1 MKTYAFAIISLLAVS
16 VVSAQSQ
23 TFEQNNLWLE
33 KQLNALTQDK
43 KDKSAKPVFRLDGCN
58 ADMKIKTNDEGFNF
72 GMSFGTTLDAIKR
85 VDCEKDKG
93 GYTLRLIP
101 LKSGDE
107 SGEEDGEYSFSLK
120 TDDEK
125 LVKEIKRRLEANMA
139 ECRKMK

>member
-1 MKTYAFAIISLLAVS
+1 MKTYLFLIVS
-16 VVSAQSQ
+16 VFSVSSALTQSQ
-23 TFEQNNLWLE
+23 TFERNNLWLE

-43 KDKSAKPVFRLDGCN
+43 KDKSSKPVFRFDGCN

-72 GMSFGTTLDAIKR
+72 GMSFGTTLNAIKR
-85 VDCEKDKG
+85 VDCEKAKG

-125 LVKEIKRRLEANMA
+125 LVKEIKHRLEANIA
-139 ECRKMK
+139 ECRKIK